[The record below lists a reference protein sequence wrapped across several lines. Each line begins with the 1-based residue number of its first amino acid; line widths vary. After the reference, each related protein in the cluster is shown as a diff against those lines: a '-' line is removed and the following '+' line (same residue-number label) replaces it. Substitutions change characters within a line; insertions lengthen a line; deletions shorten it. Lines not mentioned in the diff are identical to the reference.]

1 MLRFD
6 LYFSYWIFIWFVI
19 CIVIGLHIFPFYSL
33 CIALIYHLCMFI
45 YTLNI
50 NKDKIEK
57 TFIIGNIIVLSI
69 IKLFPIIYII
79 QYNYDKIRF
88 LDELLILT
96 ILITIYT
103 LWKYQV
109 NQNSLVKEY
118 DYIIHNGL
126 SENTPVVSLLKKI
139 M

>member
-1 MLRFD
+1 
-6 LYFSYWIFIWFVI
+6 
-19 CIVIGLHIFPFYSL
+19 
-33 CIALIYHLCMFI
+33 MFI

-126 SENTPVVSLLKKI
+126 SENTPVVSLLKK
-139 M
+139 MM